1 MPSRSALPS
10 GYSGRSFKLIAIA
23 GCLAVA
29 ATLTSSLPA
38 TGQELA
44 SLDFVSS
51 SPIYSYFEG
60 MRARYPLWIP
70 AATDDPLAL
79 WINSASLGT
88 GKSKGISYI
97 HTYSD
102 DAFSGDDA
110 FSLSAGNLA
119 FGAEFFDF
127 HDRVRTGQGTERRKF
142 ATRRY
147 TLGLGGRIFKNFYL
161 GGSYAW
167 HSSNL
172 SDIDKGSS
180 WAIGAL
186 VRPHRTTSIGFT
198 ARDLNEP
205 RYYGT
210 RFKPIYE
217 TSLAVRPW
225 SERLSLFVNW
235 LARSEELKGDLAELQ
250 PASFLT
256 FGLEYEMLRG
266 MVLKIG
272 GDEDNNFSAALSL
285 LAGQGG
291 LGTTYTSLKGEGDAK
306 NAGYGAILATMGS
319 GWRESVI
326 MPERSYLEINLSG
339 TIAETRPPFSL
350 FGGDGPRY
358 TLGELLARID
368 YAKETRDIQAIV
380 LRCGGLSANF
390 AVLDELRQ
398 ALIDF
403 RKSGKAVVVYMEDPG
418 NGVYYLATAG
428 DYIVLT
434 PNGYIGLVGL
444 RSEVPFL
451 KGTLDKL
458 GLKAY
463 YARVGK
469 YKSAVEP
476 LTENEYTEPGKEAVN
491 ALMDDVFNKLV
502 GDIASARDFSKTD
515 VMEKIDRGPFLPSEA
530 LREGL
535 VDTLAYWDE
544 IPGIVRNLAPGAV
557 SRVSY
562 GDFARR
568 RPADLRWDEPP
579 TIGIV
584 YGVGGIVT
592 GSSRREMFVEDIM
605 GSDTIS
611 RALREMRNDRAVKAV
626 VFRVDSPGGVMT
638 ASDMIRREIELTVKE
653 KPVIISM
660 GGVAASGGYHIS
672 CNGTSILAD
681 EATVTGSIG
690 VLSLWLHTRGLYE
703 KIGAN
708 KDIFTRGKRA
718 GMFPTW
724 REVTEEDLQLAQ
736 YYVDKFYGKF
746 VADVAKGRGM
756 GADDVN
762 EVAQGRVWSGRR
774 AQELGLVDRIG
785 GLSDAIDL
793 ARSKAGIQADEKV
806 RFKVLPR
813 APGFFETLRSS
824 AAGSVVG
831 EVTIPEGLE
840 DLVGEAAY
848 WSIYDEP
855 ILYLM
860 PYRLELE

>member
-1 MPSRSALPS
+1 MPSR
-10 GYSGRSFKLIAIA
+10 YSRRSFKVIV
-23 GCLAVA
+23 LACCITA
-29 ATLTSSLPA
+29 SAMLLMSLPA
-38 TGQELA
+38 PAQELA
-44 SLDFVSS
+44 SLDFTSS

-60 MRARYPLWIP
+60 MRARYPLWTP
-70 AATDDPLAL
+70 AATGDPLAL

-97 HTYSD
+97 HTYTDST
-102 DAFSGDDA
+102 FSGDDA
-110 FSLSAGNLA
+110 FSLSFGGLA
-119 FGAEFFDF
+119 FGAEFFDLY
-127 HDRVRTGQGTERRKF
+127 DRVTTEQGTERRKF

-147 TLGLGGRIFKNFYL
+147 TLAFGRRLFRNFYF
-161 GGSYAW
+161 GTSYAW
-167 HSSNL
+167 HTSRL

-186 VRPHRTTSIGFT
+186 LRPHKTTSIGFA

-225 SERLSLFVNW
+225 NERFSLFLNW
-235 LARSEELKGDLAELQ
+235 LARSEELKGDLAESQ
-250 PASFLT
+250 PTSFFT
-256 FGLEYEMLRG
+256 FGREYEMLRG
-266 MVLKIG
+266 MVLKLG
-272 GDEDNNFSAALSL
+272 GDEDNNFSAALAFL
-285 LAGQGG
+285 IGQGG
-291 LGTTYTSLKGEGDAK
+291 LGTTYTSVKGEGDAR
-306 NAGYGAILATMGS
+306 NGGYGAIMATVS
-319 GWRESVI
+319 SHWRESVM
-326 MPERSYLEINLSG
+326 MPQRNYLEINLSG
-339 TIAETRPPFSL
+339 HIAETRPPFSL
-350 FGGDGPRY
+350 FGGDGPRH
-358 TLGELLARID
+358 TLGELLAKID

-390 AVLDELRQ
+390 AILDELRQ

-403 RKSGKAVVVYMEDPG
+403 RKSGKAVVVYMETPG

-451 KGTLDKL
+451 KGTLEKL

-476 LTENEYTEPGKEAVN
+476 LTEDEYTEPGKEAVN
-491 ALMDDVFNKLV
+491 ALLDDVFNKLV
-502 GDIASARDFSKTD
+502 GDIARGRGFGKTD
-515 VMEKIDRGPFLPSEA
+515 VLEMIDRGPFIPSEA

-544 IPGIVRNLAPGAV
+544 IPGIVKMLAPKA
-557 SRVSY
+557 SFRVSY
-562 GDFARR
+562 GDFADRK
-568 RPADLRWDEPP
+568 PADLRWDEPP
-579 TIGIV
+579 AIGIV

-592 GSSRREMFVEDIM
+592 GSSRRELFVDDIM
-605 GSDTIS
+605 GSETIS
-611 RALREMRNDRAVKAV
+611 KALRAMRNDRAVKAV
-626 VFRVDSPGGVMT
+626 VFRVDSPGGMMT
-638 ASDMIRREIELTVKE
+638 ASDMIRREIELTAKK

-672 CNGTSILAD
+672 CNGTDILAD

-708 KDIFTRGKRA
+708 KDIFMRGKRA

-724 REVTEEDLQLAQ
+724 RDVTEEDLETAQ

-746 VADVAKGRGM
+746 VADVAEGRGM
-756 GADDVN
+756 GADDVH

-785 GLSDAIDL
+785 GLTDAISL
-793 ARSKAGIQADEKV
+793 ARSRAGIPAEEKV

-813 APGFFETLRSS
+813 APGFFETLGIW
-824 AAGSVVG
+824 AAESIVG
-831 EVTIPEGLE
+831 EVTIPEELE
-840 DLVGEAAY
+840 DLVGDAAY

-860 PYRLELE
+860 PYQLELE